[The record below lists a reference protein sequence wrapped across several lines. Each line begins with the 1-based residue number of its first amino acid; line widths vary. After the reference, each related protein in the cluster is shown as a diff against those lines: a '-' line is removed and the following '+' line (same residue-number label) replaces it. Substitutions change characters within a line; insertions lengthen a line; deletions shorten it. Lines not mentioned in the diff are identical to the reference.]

1 MVQVTPPSLA
11 NIGYKTYIIWAVLN
25 IVDAIIV
32 WMFYPETAGFPLEF
46 IDTLFTEKSALET
59 EPSKTGLGKLQWSVV
74 RKADSELKRMKR
86 TGAAWEGGVAEHA
99 EVEESSGKSH
109 SSTEHVDKI

>member
-1 MVQVTPPSLA
+1 MVEVTPPSIA

-25 IVDAIIV
+25 IVNAIIV

-59 EPSKTGLGKLQWSVV
+59 ETSKSGLAKLQWSVV
-74 RKADSELKRMKR
+74 SKADSELKRMKR
-86 TGAAWEGGVAEHA
+86 TGAAWEGGVGN
-99 EVEESSGKSH
+99 VDLEESSSKSH
-109 SSTEHVDKI
+109 SSAEHVDKM